1 MEETCE
7 YENLFLSYSNYK
19 LLDWGSNIHYIS
31 HSKKKKHRMY
41 RAIYSSIFLYKW
53 YLKSVGKDE
62 LFNEQNWEA

>member
-31 HSKKKKHRMY
+31 HSKKKNIECTEPY
-41 RAIYSSIFLYKW
+41 IQAFFYTNGI
-53 YLKSVGKDE
+53 
-62 LFNEQNWEA
+62 